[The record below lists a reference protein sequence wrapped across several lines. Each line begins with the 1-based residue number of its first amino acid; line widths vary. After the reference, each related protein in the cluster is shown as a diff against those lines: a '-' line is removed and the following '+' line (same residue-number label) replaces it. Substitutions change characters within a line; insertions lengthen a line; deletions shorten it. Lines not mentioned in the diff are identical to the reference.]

1 MFLWAASFFPRDQL
15 IALLET
21 IMGSFSIHF
30 DLETY
35 KNPHRFYVAF
45 LAKKKALFLYESF
58 ISYFYVRWITKR
70 NVILYLPRT
79 QRFEKHVDV
88 HLSFCDIFLMDKN
101 RTNFLYHRITLY
113 STHLSSWLNNKM
125 KNHTK
130 FATSNAM
137 DFSDIFAINGE
148 ITIAWK
154 TYFTFPPVGK

>member
-1 MFLWAASFFPRDQL
+1 MSCQFFPRDQI

-35 KNPHRFYVAF
+35 KNPGKERSTS
-45 LAKKKALFLYESF
+45 FLYESF

-70 NVILYLPRT
+70 NVILYLPRA
-79 QRFEKHVDV
+79 RSFEKHVDV
-88 HLSFCDIFLMDKN
+88 GLSFCDIFLVDEN

-113 STHLSSWLNNKM
+113 STHSSPSLNNKM

-137 DFSDIFAINGE
+137 SFSDIFAINGE
-148 ITIAWK
+148 RTIAWK